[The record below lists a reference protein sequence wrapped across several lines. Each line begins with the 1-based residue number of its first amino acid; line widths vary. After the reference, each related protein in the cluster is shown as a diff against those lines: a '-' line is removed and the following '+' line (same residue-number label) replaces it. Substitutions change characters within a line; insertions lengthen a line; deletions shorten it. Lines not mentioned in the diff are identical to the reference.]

1 MLHTRSASHCLLNLL
16 EPCSFKNDRMTGFMW
31 RSSLTRLKWSLLL
44 PCIVSVTNGTWRSS
58 CSLFFHTRAFYARY
72 MAHLRSILA
81 CDIYLMAVLVVD
93 LQWILH
99 NRIARYHKSISTG
112 VISERRQMRRGR
124 AAIVD
129 MNRYEIVTGPRRC
142 CKLTGERIMRWS
154 PSYIYRCAAC
164 EATSEN
170 EPHGGAKRRDTT
182 RSAVARCYSATKT
195 YE

>member
-1 MLHTRSASHCLLNLL
+1 
-16 EPCSFKNDRMTGFMW
+16 MW

-44 PCIVSVTNGTWRSS
+44 ACIVSVTNGMRRSS
-58 CSLFFHTRAFYARY
+58 CSLFFHTHAFYAHRC
-72 MAHLRSILA
+72 MSHLRSILA

-99 NRIARYHKSISTG
+99 NRIARYHKSISTS

-129 MNRYEIVTGPRRC
+129 MNRYEIVTGPRGC
-142 CKLTGERIMRWS
+142 CELTGERIMRWS
-154 PSYIYRCAAC
+154 PFYIYRCAAC
-164 EATSEN
+164 EATSEH
-170 EPHGGAKRRDTT
+170 ELHGGAKRRDAT